1 MIKSLCATGK
11 LIDQKC
17 LFGHS
22 LENLLKPKPRANSER
37 LEQAFDRYYPA
48 LFRYFRYRGADTDT
62 ANDLAS
68 AVFERA
74 LGNLTGYDLR
84 RSQIQTWLFA
94 IARNLSINHWK
105 AARDHTFAQLNE
117 DVPIPDDPPLEQV
130 VMLIQD
136 KEQILSAIQK
146 LDERAR
152 EILALKFGGPL
163 TNRQIA
169 GITGLTESNV
179 GTILYRSLL
188 KLRTLLA
195 SDQMKVR
202 DDR

>member
-1 MIKSLCATGK
+1 
-11 LIDQKC
+11 
-17 LFGHS
+17 
-22 LENLLKPKPRANSER
+22 LETFLKPNSHR
-37 LEQAFDRYYPA
+37 NDAKLEQAFDRYYPA
-48 LFRYFRYRGADTDT
+48 LFCYFRYRGVDADM

-68 AVFERA
+68 ATFERA
-74 LGNLTGYDLR
+74 LENLDSYDTR

-94 IARNLSINHWK
+94 IARNLSINYRK
-105 AARDHTFAQLNE
+105 AVNNHTLAPLDE
-117 DVPIPDDPPLEQV
+117 DVPIPDDPSLEQV
-130 VMLIQD
+130 LMLIQD
-136 KEQILSAIQK
+136 KEQILSAVQT

-179 GTILYRSLL
+179 GVILYRSLL

-195 SDQMKVR
+195 SAQMDAR
-202 DDR
+202 HDH

>member
-1 MIKSLCATGK
+1 
-11 LIDQKC
+11 
-17 LFGHS
+17 
-22 LENLLKPKPRANSER
+22 LEIFLKPNSHSNSER

-48 LFRYFRYRGADTDT
+48 IFRYFRYRGADTET

-68 AVFERA
+68 ATFERA
-74 LGNLTGYDLR
+74 LENLAGYDPR

-105 AARDHTFAQLNE
+105 SAGNHPL
-117 DVPIPDDPPLEQV
+117 VPLDEELLIVDDSLLEQV
-130 VMLIQD
+130 VVLIQD
-136 KEQILSAIQK
+136 RQQILSA
-146 LDERAR
+146 LGLLHERAR

-169 GITGLTESNV
+169 ELTGLTESNV
-179 GTILYRSLL
+179 GVILYRSLL

-195 SDQMKVR
+195 SDQMEAR
-202 DDR
+202 HDR